1 MADAKQNPA
10 SSRDKKPQ
18 NLASEEHGSIK
29 GAQVTEDNMR
39 RRSDTARGSEPE
51 TRAAASNR
59 S

>member
-1 MADAKQNPA
+1 MADEKKNPA
-10 SSRDKKPQ
+10 TEPDKKPQ
-18 NLASEEHGSIK
+18 NQASEEHGSIK

-51 TRAAASNR
+51 TRASSSNR